1 MANKINTRIQ
11 LKYDSLEAWLSST
24 TKLLPGEIAIASLG
38 TTTTTNKGLGGDNSE
53 NKTPIVGI
61 KVGDGEHTFS
71 ELQWIQAIAGDVS
84 QFVKEIT
91 NSTTFA
97 AKVATATGYT
107 AEQLSAAFTNITDNY
122 ATNSALSTGLN
133 GKVDKTTYNQAVA
146 DLEAA
151 IGQKLD
157 TSTFTTYQETVTA
170 ALNKKVETSVA
181 DSAASSSNKL
191 LAETAIKKLIKDDA
205 TDPINTKIGELTN
218 LTTTEQDTI
227 VGAINE
233 LDSEIGDTSTFT
245 GGNVST
251 AIKNLQAAVGTGADG
266 LATKVST
273 LEGEMD
279 EVQGTLTGYTS
290 SKTVASAVADA
301 KAAGTTAQGQVGT
314 LGSLKTEEKTSAVA
328 AINEVHDELDTAKSS
343 LTSVSGQVETLIGSD
358 TGKSVRAIATA
369 VLTEELIP
377 EGAADS
383 LNTLEEIAQWIQD
396 HPDDA
401 AAMNAR
407 LEELKTALGGTGS
420 IADGFTITPV
430 SDQIDAKINTY
441 NTNTV
446 AKTYATQA
454 TVTEVSNV
462 ANAAKAKADTA
473 VQEIATGSANGT
485 ISVDGDDVAVKGLG
499 SAAYTAS
506 TAYATAAQGGK
517 ADTAIQTA
525 SFAGTAMTKNGTA
538 LSISQT
544 AARSALG
551 LGTAAYK
558 ADTYFGTAEA
568 VSANATAIS
577 EMNGSLADG
586 NGLVETISQTSGKI
600 SATRRLIKP
609 ADISTA
615 TADVFIFDCGNASR
629 DA

>member
-122 ATNSALSTGLN
+122 ATNSALNTGLN

-157 TSTFTTYQETVTA
+157 TSTFTTYQGTVTA

-181 DSAASSSNKL
+181 DSAASSTNKL

-233 LDSEIGDTSTFT
+233 LDAEIGDTSTFT
-245 GGNVST
+245 GDDVST

-407 LEELKTALGGTGS
+407 LEELKTALGGTGTVAS
-420 IADGFTITPV
+420 GYTITPV
-430 SDQIDAKINTY
+430 STQIDNKISALKLDDTY
-441 NTNTV
+441 VNENDFSSYKQEV
-446 AKTYATQA
+446 A
-454 TVTEVSNV
+454 ENI
-462 ANAAKAKADTA
+462 AAGGTALQKAD
-473 VQEIATGSANGT
+473 IATGSANGT

>member
-146 DLEAA
+146 GLEAA

-170 ALNKKVETSVA
+170 VLNKKVETSVA
-181 DSAASSSNKL
+181 DSAASSTNKL
-191 LAETAIKKLIKDDA
+191 LAETAIKKLIKDNA

-227 VGAINE
+227 VSAINE
-233 LDSEIGDTSTFT
+233 LDAEIGDTSTFT
-245 GGNVST
+245 GDDVST

-301 KAAGTTAQGQVGT
+301 KAAGTTAQAQVGT
-314 LGSLKTEEKTSAVA
+314 LGSLKTEVQTSAVA
-328 AINEVHDELDTAKSS
+328 AINEVHDELDTTKSS

-407 LEELKTALGGTGS
+407 LEELKTALGGTGTV
-420 IADGFTITPV
+420 ANGYTITPV
-430 SDQIDAKINTY
+430 STQIDNKISALKLDDTY
-441 NTNTV
+441 VNENDFSSYKQEV
-446 AKTYATQA
+446 A
-454 TVTEVSNV
+454 ENI
-462 ANAAKAKADTA
+462 AAGGTALQKAD
-473 VQEIATGSANGT
+473 IATGSANGT

-538 LSISQT
+538 LSIDKG
-544 AARSALG
+544 AARTALG

-577 EMNGSLADG
+577 DMNGSLADG

-615 TADVFIFDCGNASR
+615 AADVFIFDCGNASR

>member
-38 TTTTTNKGLGGDNSE
+38 TATTSNKGLGGDNSE

-84 QFVKEIT
+84 KFVKEIT
-91 NSTTFA
+91 DSTAFA
-97 AKVATATGYT
+97 TKVATATGYT

-146 DLEAA
+146 DLEAT
-151 IGQKLD
+151 IGEKLD
-157 TSTFTTYQETVTA
+157 TSTFTTYQGTVTA
-170 ALNKKVETSVA
+170 DLNKKVETSVA
-181 DSAASSSNKL
+181 DSAASSTNKL

-233 LDSEIGDTSTFT
+233 LNAEIGDTSTFT

-251 AIKNLQAAVGTGADG
+251 AIKNLQTAVGTGADG
-266 LATKVST
+266 LAAKVST
-273 LEGEMD
+273 LEGKMD
-279 EVQGTLTGYTS
+279 GVQGALTGYTS

-301 KAAGTTAQGQVGT
+301 KDAGTTAQAQVGT
-314 LGSLKTEEKTSAVA
+314 LGNLKTEAKTSAVV
-328 AINEVHDELDTAKSS
+328 AINEVHDELDATKASLDDLIDGDSDMSIREIAAAETAKI
-343 LTSVSGQVETLIGSD
+343 VNG
-358 TGKSVRAIATA
+358 A
-369 VLTEELIP
+369 P
-377 EGAADS
+377 EAY
-383 LNTLEEIAQWIQD
+383 NTLKEISDWIAA
-396 HPDDA
+396 HPQDA
-401 AAMNAR
+401 ASYAAR
-407 LEELKTALGGTGS
+407 INELKTALGGEGT

-430 SDQIDAKINTY
+430 STQIDNKITALKLDDTY
-441 NTNTV
+441 VNENDFSSYKQGV
-446 AKTYATQA
+446 A
-454 TVTEVSNV
+454 
-462 ANAAKAKADTA
+462 ANIAAGGTALQKADIT
-473 VQEIATGSANGT
+473 TGSADGT
-485 ISVDGDDVAVKGLG
+485 ISVDGDNVAVKGLG
-499 SAAYTAS
+499 SAAYTA
-506 TAYATAAQGGK
+506 TTDYATDEQGEK
-517 ADTAIQTA
+517 ADTAVQTA
-525 SFAGTAMTKNGTA
+525 SFAGTAMTKSGTA
-538 LSISQT
+538 LSISQD

-568 VSANATAIS
+568 VSANTTAIS
-577 EMNGSLADG
+577 DMNGSLNDG

-600 SATRRLIKP
+600 SATRRYIKP
-609 ADISTA
+609 TDFSTDI
-615 TADVFIFDCGNASR
+615 FIFDCGNASR

>member
-157 TSTFTTYQETVTA
+157 TSTFTTYQGTVTA

-191 LAETAIKKLIKDDA
+191 LAETAIKKLIKDNA

-233 LDSEIGDTSTFT
+233 LDAEIGDTSTFT

-407 LEELKTALGGTGS
+407 LEELKTALGGTGTV
-420 IADGFTITPV
+420 ANGYTITPV
-430 SDQIDAKINTY
+430 STQIDNKISALKLDDTY
-441 NTNTV
+441 VNENDFSSYKQEV
-446 AKTYATQA
+446 A
-454 TVTEVSNV
+454 ENI
-462 ANAAKAKADTA
+462 AAGGTALQKAD
-473 VQEIATGSANGT
+473 IATGSANGT